1 MQVEQLLRVDC
12 HLSLLVN
19 RSAWRAGNG
28 WDSLNLIGRTEAVE
42 DRILVSSI
50 NLGGRASI
58 VDLGRGPTSI
68 GCIGRLVCIVPGHR
82 EYSYLGIPSLLL

>member
-19 RSAWRAGNG
+19 RSAWCAGNE
-28 WDSLNLIGRTEAVE
+28 WYSLNLIGRTEAVE

-50 NLGGRASI
+50 KLDGRASI
-58 VDLGRGPTSI
+58 VDLGCGLTSI
-68 GCIGRLVCIVPGHR
+68 GCIGRLVCIVPGNR
-82 EYSYLGIPSLLL
+82 EYSYLGIASLLL